1 MVTNNRFSFLLLL
14 LVLNAVEGFGQP
26 PSYVP
31 LENLAVWNSLS
42 EVSISAVQADVSN
55 GAFVNDRF
63 GASLEA
69 FETFPS
75 DGSVNVPNSAG
86 GGLMFPLMFQN
97 WFRRCSKRRKSVPIV
112 STLHKPGMHPV
123 VWWRL
128 GLRLCRRRS
137 VHLCQRACARVCV
150 CVFVCLGVC
159 RTFDILHGIYVVCVV
174 PLKYCTA

>member
-1 MVTNNRFSFLLLL
+1 MRFTVFLMCTAQCHGLNCNAQSSEDLLGLVISHIMVTNNRFSFLLLL

-112 STLHKPGMHPV
+112 STLHKAFTAFSRGLEAKNPL
-123 VWWRL
+123 L
-128 GLRLCRRRS
+128 GGSGEFLL
-137 VHLCQRACARVCV
+137 
-150 CVFVCLGVC
+150 
-159 RTFDILHGIYVVCVV
+159 
-174 PLKYCTA
+174 